1 MSNTRRYGKAP
12 FDVAVIH
19 GGPGAPGEMAPVARK
34 LASDRGVLE
43 PFQTSA
49 SVDGQVNELKSQ
61 LEESADIPVTL
72 IGFSWGA
79 WLSLIVASNYPA
91 LVKKLILVG
100 SGPFEEKYAAQVQ
113 KTRLSRF
120 NKKERTEYDNIIK
133 SLSESSLE
141 SENVLLSR
149 LGELCSKTDQYD
161 ATVDESDTMD
171 FQADIF
177 RGIWPEAARLRK
189 SGKLLQFAEGITC
202 PVIAIHGD
210 YDPHPIEGVQKPL
223 SNVLMDFKLIL
234 LTGCGHKPWLERQAR
249 DEFYEVLR
257 NELG

>member
-1 MSNTRRYGKAP
+1 MNNTRRYGKAP

-19 GGPGAPGEMAPVARK
+19 GGPGAPGEMAPVARE
-34 LASDRGVLE
+34 LASDGGVLE

-79 WLSLIVASNYPA
+79 WLGVILAASYPA

-113 KTRLSRF
+113 KTKLSRF
-120 NKKERTEYDNIIK
+120 NKKEKTEYDNIIK
-133 SLSESSLE
+133 SLSEFSLG

-161 ATVDESDTMD
+161 ATVDESEPIG
-171 FQADIF
+171 FQANVF
-177 RGIWPEAARLRK
+177 RGVWPEAAWLRK
-189 SGKLLQFAEGITC
+189 SGKLLDLAKDIKC

-210 YDPHPIEGVQKPL
+210 YDPHPAEGVQKPL
-223 SNVLMDFKLIL
+223 SNVLMDFRFIL

-249 DEFYEVLR
+249 DRFYAVLEK
-257 NELG
+257 ELV